1 MPPKKQQIYPPPK
14 TEFIEWRGALYY
26 KPKQITKHVWIGS
39 EQTAS
44 DRNFLVK
51 HKIKLVV
58 NCTADVPRTSNIPML
73 RIPVHDAAFDA
84 KKMAKYLDMSSLAI
98 RDVTRYGGN
107 VLVNCRAGQ
116 NRSATVT
123 AAYLMTIKGM
133 TAKEAMDAIRKKKF
147 ETFRP
152 MNFKPALN
160 EYEKKLK
167 ENGTIKPKKKT
178 TNAKKN
184 R

>member
-1 MPPKKQQIYPPPK
+1 MPPKKQQTYPAPK
-14 TEFIEWRGALYY
+14 SELIEWNGSLYY
-26 KPKQITKHVWIGS
+26 KPKQITKHVWVGS
-39 EQTAS
+39 EATAS
-44 DRNFLVK
+44 DKDFLNK

-58 NCTADVPRTSNIPML
+58 NCTVDVPRTSNIPML
-73 RIPVHDAAFDA
+73 RIPIHDAAFDA
-84 KKMAKYLDMSSLAI
+84 KKLTKYLNMTSMAI

-107 VLVNCRAGQ
+107 VLVHCRAGQ

-123 AAYLMTIKGM
+123 AAYLMSIHGM
-133 TAKEAMDAIRKKKF
+133 TAKESMNTIRKKKF

-167 ENGTIKPKKKT
+167 ENGTIKTKKKP

-184 R
+184 K

>member
-1 MPPKKQQIYPPPK
+1 MPPKKNVYPAPK
-14 TEFIEWRGALYY
+14 SELIEWKNALYY
-26 KPKQITKHVWIGS
+26 PPKRITQHVWIGS
-39 EQTAS
+39 EATAA
-44 DRNFLVK
+44 DKAFLKK
-51 HKIKLVV
+51 HNIKLVV
-58 NCTADVPRTSNIPML
+58 NCSADIPRTSEIPML
-73 RIPVHDAAFDA
+73 RIPVHDAAFDS
-84 KKMAKYLDMSSLAI
+84 KKMAKYLNMSSTAI

-107 VLVNCRAGQ
+107 VLVHCRAGQ
-116 NRSATVT
+116 NRSSTVT

-133 TAKEAMDAIRKKKF
+133 TAKEAMDTIRKKKF

-167 ENGTIKPKKKT
+167 ENGTIKTKKKP

-184 R
+184 K